1 MIKNILIYYMA
12 KRKHKKKYKDEEDDD
27 DDKKYKIND
36 AKNIL
41 SIVFHFLKLIILLII
56 FMYISASLVFLV
68 KEMPVNN
75 LNDLFPTKCD
85 DLPYGNSEKN
95 PCMKTGL
102 EDIISNEKENIY
114 ETFKKYYKFWLSLIS
129 SLSFNPFKKQ
139 FEKGEEES
147 AEKFGI
153 PESDINLNN
162 ESTKGGNPFPI
173 PFKKEFVT
181 GEKKAANEFGV
192 EFDEEN
198 TTGSSNIIKKIFRL
212 LFGKE
217 FDKGEIKA
225 DQKFGSLTGG
235 GLTDKDRQEKYYNQ
249 FTGCDTTDDCFK
261 CSTDNKDPNCKNETF
276 ECKKNK
282 NKISMPWRFY
292 SPKLSKSIFSILNR
306 YKDFL
311 ISSFAKTEIGLNWH
325 LKSIICKIRNQPLI
339 PCSFLLIISLIIF
352 KILYMVGMVYY
363 LIKLIVTQCSS
374 IFDYGWWGVLILFC
388 FWILAIILSI
398 IWFKISF
405 IFLFFKSL
413 FGSFFKKENRDSI
426 HQIVY
431 NNKML
436 IGYLLGAVFLS
447 TINHIKMDKSYGR
460 PIKLVL
466 LITYLLILFMH
477 VIRYIPGVI
486 FKAVVALFSCLF

>member
-12 KRKHKKKYKDEEDDD
+12 KRKHKKKYKDEEDDE

-36 AKNIL
+36 PKNIL

-56 FMYISASLVFLV
+56 FIYISSSLVFLV

-85 DLPYGNSEKN
+85 DQPYGNSDKN

-102 EDIISNEKENIY
+102 EDIIRNEKENIN
-114 ETFKKYYKFWLSLIS
+114 ETFKKYYKFWLSLFS
-129 SLSFNPFKKQ
+129 SLGFNPFKKN
-139 FEKGEEES
+139 FEKGEQE
-147 AEKFGI
+147 
-153 PESDINLNN
+153 
-162 ESTKGGNPFPI
+162 T
-173 PFKKEFVT
+173 
-181 GEKKAANEFGV
+181 
-192 EFDEEN
+192 DE
-198 TTGSSNIIKKIFRL
+198 
-212 LFGKE
+212 
-217 FDKGEIKA
+217 
-225 DQKFGSLTGG
+225 KFGSLTGG

-249 FTGCDTTDDCFK
+249 FTGCDVTDDCFK
-261 CSTDNKDPNCKNETF
+261 CSTDKKDLNCKNETF
-276 ECKKNK
+276 ECKKDK

-311 ISSFAKTEIGLNWH
+311 ISSLVKTEIGLNWH
-325 LKSIICKIRNQPLI
+325 LKTIICKIRNQPLI
-339 PCSFLLIISLIIF
+339 PCSFLLIFSLIIF

-363 LIKLIVTQCSS
+363 LIKLIVTQWSS
-374 IFDYGWWGVLILFC
+374 IFDYGWWGLLILFC
-388 FWILAIILSI
+388 FCILTIILSL

-426 HQIVY
+426 HKIVY
-431 NNKML
+431 NNKII

-447 TINHIKMDKSYGR
+447 TIYKIDMDKSYGR

-477 VIRYIPGVI
+477 LFRHLPGVI
-486 FKAVVALFSCLF
+486 FKALVGLFSCLF